1 VTTVLLVVVR
11 IAILAVVATR
21 RSGYSAH
28 SRLALGIEV
37 DLVHGGGRVA
47 QHGIVAKLTGRCS
60 SDGET
65 PMAMRGFA
73 AVAWWAGG
81 DVVVSV

>member
-47 QHGIVAKLTGRCS
+47 QTLRGARLVTTGEGCWPAS
-60 SDGET
+60 T
-65 PMAMRGFA
+65 
-73 AVAWWAGG
+73 V
-81 DVVVSV
+81 